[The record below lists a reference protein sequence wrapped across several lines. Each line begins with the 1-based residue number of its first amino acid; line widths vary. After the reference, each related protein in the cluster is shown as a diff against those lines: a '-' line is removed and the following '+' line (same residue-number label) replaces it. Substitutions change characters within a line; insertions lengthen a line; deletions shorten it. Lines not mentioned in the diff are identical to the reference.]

1 MRTVKSSGGGS
12 LVSAVSGPAIMRSL
26 AMAAIRA
33 GSSRTTSAAAVRV
46 SSSVRPCR
54 ERSPNSRTTWNASR
68 WLISRQV
75 SASPWDSPASSASTS
90 ARPCRSGGTTAGS
103 HCGLDAFAITSAMRS
118 FSEACRPGWLSSTAA
133 SSVRSEKEYE
143 RLATNP
149 ARCAASCTES
159 LNRSVF
165 FGSGSW
171 PPVNSS
177 VIATEARL
185 ARPAPRN
192 RVPSSMLA
200 GRAAVPLGG
209 AAAFAVVPQVAED
222 EDAVGPPPLP
232 RLVGAGVAGRVERAD
247 AAAVGFEHQ
256 DRRGAALA
264 CRARVGLLPAVA
276 AMKARTRRLSE
287 TAAR

>member
-1 MRTVKSSGGGS
+1 
-12 LVSAVSGPAIMRSL
+12 MRSL
-26 AMAAIRA
+26 ARAAIRA

-149 ARCAASCTES
+149 ARWAASCTES

-192 RVPSSMLA
+192 RVPSSMSQA
-200 GRAAVPLGG
+200 GQRSRSA
-209 AAAFAVVPQVAED
+209 
-222 EDAVGPPPLP
+222 
-232 RLVGAGVAGRVERAD
+232 
-247 AAAVGFEHQ
+247 
-256 DRRGAALA
+256 
-264 CRARVGLLPAVA
+264 ARVPSRSCRRSPRTKTPSGRRRSPASSVPVSRAGLSGRTRRPSGSSTRTTGAPRWPAAHASASPAVA